1 MSVVV
6 TVSPKYQVVIP
17 KEIRRALKIKPGQ
30 KMHVVASDLS
40 IRFLPQRSIKDM
52 EGIFSDYPAP
62 PFERE
67 KKDRE
72 F

>member
-1 MSVVV
+1 MSVV

-17 KEIRRALKIKPGQ
+17 KEIRTALKIKPGQ
-30 KMHVVASDLS
+30 KLDMIAGDLS
-40 IRFLPQRSIKDM
+40 IRLMPQRSIKEM
-52 EGIFSDYPAP
+52 EGIFKDYPAP
-62 PFERE
+62 PFVRE